1 MENHTDSTHTHTPE
15 GCFSLEALEVFQSF
29 EGQILETVNYYLWV
43 NEVGNDASPFRFLYF
58 LELIFEQNETLILT
72 SGEDSTNI
80 TITTAADL
88 VDTANKLRDLNNR
101 ISIQRVLANPHQL
114 WMDVIG
120 TPLES
125 INLTPNE
132 EKYYL
137 NDSLM
142 LDFGQKKIIIQLSQR
157 DGLELIDWHE

>member
-1 MENHTDSTHTHTPE
+1 MENHLDAVHTHTPD

-43 NEVGNDASPFRFLYF
+43 NEVGNDASPYRFLFY
-58 LELIFEQNETLILT
+58 LEFGFEQNETLILT
-72 SGEDSTNI
+72 SGEDSTAI
-80 TITTAADL
+80 SISTAGEL
-88 VDTANKLRDLNNR
+88 IETASALRELNNR
-101 ISIQRVLANPHQL
+101 VTIQRILANPHQL
-114 WMDVIG
+114 WTSVIG
-120 TPLES
+120 TKLES

-142 LDFGQKKIIIQLSQR
+142 LDFGQKKIIVQLSQR
-157 DGLELIDWHE
+157 EGLELIDHG